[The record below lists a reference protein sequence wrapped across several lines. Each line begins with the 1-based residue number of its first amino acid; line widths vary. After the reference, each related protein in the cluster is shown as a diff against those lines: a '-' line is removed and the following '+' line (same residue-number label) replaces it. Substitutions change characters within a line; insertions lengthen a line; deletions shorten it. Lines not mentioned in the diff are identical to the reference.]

1 MKLIQLFFLFILFFT
16 QYVSPDSYQELAAL
30 TIPSGPVGQQEIGAR
45 VTPSVQERVQYRFLQ
60 KKLNQFVEHPRPWEK
75 RIRLA
80 AAGVLSALV
89 AWGVTNAVIWW
100 VDHDRYATHQLQA
113 AHEALWARYMR
124 ERAVLAATSYCD
136 DLERLLRQA
145 HGSIS
150 NIAPHQV
157 FSPAAAERRMHVK
170 PPTPHAQKSAITTY
184 QKVMLFVLCA
194 VLVYPVLALLCTRK
208 PTPYADT
215 LEALVVDFPLERPF
229 IPTIFIP
236 LFVELYDRLQAS
248 GGSLGL
254 CDDEAQRLMMLLD
267 AYVYAGLHDE
277 DMHC

>member
-1 MKLIQLFFLFILFFT
+1 MIYLFLFVTLNYYIPVG
-16 QYVSPDSYQELAAL
+16 YADSYQELAAL
-30 TIPSGPVGQQEIGAR
+30 TIPSGPVGEQEVGAR

-60 KKLNQFVEHPRPWEK
+60 KKLNHLVEHPRPWEK
-75 RIRLA
+75 RLRLA
-80 AAGVLSALV
+80 VAGGLSALV

-100 VDHDRYATHQLQA
+100 VDHDHYATHQLQA

-124 ERAVLAATSYCD
+124 ERAILTATTYCD

-145 HGSIS
+145 HGPIPSS
-150 NIAPHQV
+150 PPNQV
-157 FSPAAAERRMHVK
+157 FSPAAERRMKVK
-170 PPTPHAQKSAITTY
+170 PPTPCSQKSAITTY

-194 VLVYPVLALLCTRK
+194 VLAYPALALLCARK

-215 LEALVVDFPLERPF
+215 LEALVADFPLERPF

-236 LFVELYDRLQAS
+236 LFVRLYDRLQAS

-267 AYVYAGLHDE
+267 AYVYAGLHGE
-277 DMHC
+277 EMHC